1 MPYIGIINLKRVMLM
16 ALSDPQSITITGV
29 ANSLPNV
36 SRVERNAVY
45 SKDDG
50 TVVEK
55 VNHNVGKARTR
66 RQVRLDMSKVTAD
79 PYIPAQNRR
88 LGASYIIS
96 MDVPNEGFSVTEQ
109 KDALKGLFAQL
120 QATSDA
126 MLIKILGGE
135 S

>member
-1 MPYIGIINLKRVMLM
+1 M

-36 SRVERNAVY
+36 SRVDRNAVY
-45 SKDDG
+45 SKDDA
-50 TVVEK
+50 TVIEK
-55 VNHNVGKARTR
+55 VSHNVGKARTR
-66 RQVRLDMSKVTAD
+66 RSVRLDLSKVTAD

-88 LGASYIIS
+88 LGSSYIIS
-96 MDVPNEGFSVTEQ
+96 IDVPNEGYSVTEQ